1 MNANELLGQTWTY
14 VVSNVDS
21 GAQPVGRDKLRSAL
35 VNEDPTKGYHANR
48 FYDSS
53 VLVNQLPLYTLFT
66 GRMMVDSDPIVEFAM
81 NVRNAALM
89 VAEVEITAKNGRV
102 QQWLDA
108 QWNTIWELN
117 RRQIVA
123 TKKWGFAGIQPT
135 YKFNPTTKLL
145 DIDGLKDFAPEDVR
159 ALESG
164 GKQCGFRVR
173 DRKLLGPRALW
184 LTFNTEYGS
193 PYGKGTLRRMYPPW
207 YEKWMDRGAKKLIQ
221 QRMIK
226 DAYVGDIFWTPFNMI
241 IEMPDG
247 TTIPWRDLARQI
259 AENRMSGG
267 AMVLPM
273 FKDDKG
279 NKLMEYEP
287 PQNITGGTDTFAW
300 KDSLDEDILRGA
312 DIPIEVIKA
321 SETGSGF
328 SGRSIPFMVLL
339 SVCTMEFVEYVKQV
353 QELLRVVAW
362 LNFGGDPD
370 FEMKPKS
377 LVESF
382 AGDAA
387 GSPMGGGAI
396 GGQPGQAG
404 GGQGG
409 QVPPQ
414 GQQGMPPRIGQGQ
427 RFSEEIAEPEFHEFS
442 STQFN
447 LPGELAFDLRRM
459 ADRIDH
465 DDLAGDGRELNP
477 HITIKYGL
485 HTNDA
490 DDVRAV
496 VEGEPPVAVTF
507 GKTSVFAGAEHDV
520 VKIEIES
527 EALRRLNAHIASS
540 LACTDTFPDYQPHCT
555 VAYVKP
561 GMGERYAAALNDLQG
576 KVAIFDRLVFSGKTR
591 EHTSIPLMGA
601 AQFSEG
607 KTRFDLSDSSILH
620 PGRNHRHR
628 HRRRAPPHLDRRRA
642 NPRPRSKKNG

>member
-66 GRMMVDSDPIVEFAM
+66 GRMMVDSDPIVEFAI

-353 QELLRVVAW
+353 QELLRTVAW

-396 GGQPGQAG
+396 GGQPGQ
-404 GGQGG
+404 QGG
-409 QVPPQ
+409 MRPGMPQQTPPQ
-414 GQQGMPPRIGQGQ
+414 QPPPQ
-427 RFSEEIAEPEFHEFS
+427 S
-442 STQFN
+442 
-447 LPGELAFDLRRM
+447 
-459 ADRIDH
+459 
-465 DDLAGDGRELNP
+465 
-477 HITIKYGL
+477 
-485 HTNDA
+485 
-490 DDVRAV
+490 
-496 VEGEPPVAVTF
+496 
-507 GKTSVFAGAEHDV
+507 
-520 VKIEIES
+520 
-527 EALRRLNAHIASS
+527 
-540 LACTDTFPDYQPHCT
+540 QP
-555 VAYVKP
+555 
-561 GMGERYAAALNDLQG
+561 
-576 KVAIFDRLVFSGKTR
+576 
-591 EHTSIPLMGA
+591 
-601 AQFSEG
+601 
-607 KTRFDLSDSSILH
+607 TRFDLSGDTSTLDEITAF
-620 PGRNHRHR
+620 GTAAA
-628 HRRRAPPHLDRRRA
+628 RRRILTAAEQIRA
-642 NPRPRSKKNG
+642 IAQKKNG